1 MNACY
6 KLYNTYHIY
15 QDIIVFQPWEL
26 QHQTARLVADEFFDQ
41 VPIHHSCHNGCKHG
55 WNKKWEPGFR
65 LFSAKILKKMPKSLK
80 FMEYM
85 SSEKKSKKRISDSTK
100 FQFPEEKAP
109 FPIMHGWSLIM
120 DDY

>member
-6 KLYNTYHIY
+6 KLYNTYHIN

-41 VPIHHSCHNGCKHG
+41 VPIHHSCHHGCKHG

-65 LFSAKILKKMPKSLK
+65 PFLSQNS
-80 FMEYM
+80 
-85 SSEKKSKKRISDSTK
+85 
-100 FQFPEEKAP
+100 EEKAP
-109 FPIMHGWSLIM
+109 FSNYAWMVI
-120 DDY
+120 DYG